1 MASATYLGNPNLKN
15 VGQTIQWTEETLEEY
30 KNCMESPQHFI
41 ENYVQIVHVDK
52 GLVPFTMYPYQE
64 KMFKHFNKVCFVRVL
79 NTKNLELDTIKN
91 ISNNGLSIVG
101 HKPYINGRFELLW
114 YLQEQSIS
122 ENFHRYGNLIF
133 REKKIKA

>member
-1 MASATYLGNPNLKN
+1 MASRDMSGNPNLKN

-64 KMFKHFNKVCFVRVL
+64 KMVQTFNDERFVICKVMPDKLVRVQL
-79 NTKNLELDTIKN
+79 
-91 ISNNGLSIVG
+91 LSVF
-101 HKPYINGRFELLW
+101 YSTTFYSMRV
-114 YLQEQSIS
+114 
-122 ENFHRYGNLIF
+122 
-133 REKKIKA
+133 